1 MFAMNIG
8 RFCSFKH
15 LTSSL
20 RYQKI
25 LTSSWFHC
33 KKYCKF
39 NFRTCESSV
48 IKRQSYFV
56 FFRYMLRKSN
66 HKNCLF
72 QIK

>member
-1 MFAMNIG
+1 MFIANIG
-8 RFCSFKH
+8 RFLYFKH
-15 LTSSL
+15 LTSSFS
-20 RYQKI
+20 YQKF
-25 LTSSWFHC
+25 LTSSWFRC
-33 KKYCKF
+33 RKYYKF

-56 FFRYMLRKSN
+56 FFRYMLRKSK